1 MNLDTFLVF
10 PGILVTIGVFLLLCS
25 IILII
30 IAYKTSG
37 KSSFEVPDKKS
48 KKKNK
53 KQIKEKPVIE
63 EKSNDLDKTKVFDFS
78 NELKKKEKPQEF
90 IKLKP
95 VKKEEIIEKDNVKL
109 LKKDIVNDDEEIEL
123 L

>member
-30 IAYKTSG
+30 IAYKTSD
-37 KSSFEVPDKKS
+37 KSSFDVHDKKS

-53 KQIKEKPVIE
+53 KQKKEEIKEVQN
-63 EKSNDLDKTKVFDFS
+63 NDLDKTKEFNFG
-78 NELKKKEKPQEF
+78 NKLEKQRPQEF

-95 VKKEEIIEKDNVKL
+95 VKKEEIIEKD
-109 LKKDIVNDDEEIEL
+109 IVNDDEEIEL

>member
-1 MNLDTFLVF
+1 MNFEMFLVF

-25 IILII
+25 VILII
-30 IAYKTSG
+30 IAYKTS
-37 KSSFEVPDKKS
+37 DKGAFDVSNENS

-53 KQIKEKPVIE
+53 KQKKEEIKEE
-63 EKSNDLDKTKVFDFS
+63 QNNDLDKTKEFNFGNRLQQDD
-78 NELKKKEKPQEF
+78 KIQEF

-95 VKKEEIIEKDNVKL
+95 VRKEEIIEKEVTP
-109 LKKDIVNDDEEIEL
+109 LKDDINDDEEIEL